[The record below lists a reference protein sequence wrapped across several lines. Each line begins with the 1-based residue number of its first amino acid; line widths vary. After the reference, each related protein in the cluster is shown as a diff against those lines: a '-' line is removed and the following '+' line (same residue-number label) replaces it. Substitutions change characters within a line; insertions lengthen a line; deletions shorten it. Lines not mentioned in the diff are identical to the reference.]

1 MKPNGRGVFTIGL
14 KSLMNLKSIPE
25 RKITKLFLNI
35 LIGAFNFC
43 DEPGTPPPVGD
54 DDDIFFATV

>member
-35 LIGAFNFC
+35 LIGAFNG
-43 DEPGTPPPVGD
+43 DEPGTAPPPVGD
-54 DDDIFFATV
+54 DIFFATI